1 MKNNIFIQVNKS
13 NLRPRQMKVNTV
25 TRLRQAIKHL
35 RQSQEAA
42 DKTELKMKVTAT
54 RSSLQV
60 NQSNTENE
68 MSLIQNLRIQP
79 RQVRVKWPA
88 RQRQEL
94 KLPEDSNK
102 SKSKHQRHRVTSEQ
116 KNTHEGWDKSEL
128 VSQNQMI
135 TALRQFWT
143 KYWL

>member
-60 NQSNTENE
+60 NQSITKNE
-68 MSLIQNLRIQP
+68 ISLIQNLRIQP
-79 RQVRVKWPA
+79 RQVRVK
-88 RQRQEL
+88 
-94 KLPEDSNK
+94 
-102 SKSKHQRHRVTSEQ
+102 
-116 KNTHEGWDKSEL
+116 
-128 VSQNQMI
+128 
-135 TALRQFWT
+135 
-143 KYWL
+143 